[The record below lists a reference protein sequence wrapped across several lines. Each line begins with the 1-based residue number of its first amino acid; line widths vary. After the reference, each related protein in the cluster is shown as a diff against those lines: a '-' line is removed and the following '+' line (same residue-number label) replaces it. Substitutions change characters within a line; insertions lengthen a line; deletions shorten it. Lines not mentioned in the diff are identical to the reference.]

1 MAKETKQIVSVNKG
15 KKYDNTQI
23 ARIKRMEEIL
33 DKSSEVL
40 LDLNQ
45 SLERYTNLADGIRE
59 LEQYYSGGQWQKDY
73 ADDEAD
79 KLPKDL
85 KRGVLSEDALYE
97 FLALRDEVLAKIK
110 TIE

>member
-1 MAKETKQIVSVNKG
+1 MAKETKQIVSVKKG
-15 KKYDNTQI
+15 TNYDETQV

-85 KRGVLSEDALYE
+85 KRGVLSEDALYD
-97 FLALRDEVLAKIK
+97 FLALRDEVLAKIRK
-110 TIE
+110 IN

>member
-1 MAKETKQIVSVNKG
+1 MVKETKQIVSVNKG